1 MKHIKKI
8 LSILF
13 GVFFYLFIY
22 SLLQVNQNTNNDFT
36 ELNNIELYIKISE
49 GRDEFTENLIEKLK
63 QCDYFVSDV
72 YLDESRKIFLNNAL
86 KNKSLEEIDVY
97 TGLFKTPSINNL
109 FYYILKLSENYNL
122 KLNHDVVDV
131 FINTLFNTCL
141 NDLLN
146 KNFHETFIQSLLM
159 NNLDYDNEKEYKK
172 IIIASNKQF
181 VDGYDKKESYLEL
194 FDYIDSIDKKNNIK
208 FIVFNNNLSFNTFV
222 EYKTANGL
230 TYEPVFEPIEIFY
243 EDSIEEIKDLQ
254 YQINQYVDTE
264 SSVSILNY
272 LTSNNLT
279 SDKFKKI
286 KNLSIYTSAYTK
298 VNDLSY
304 FDYNDLLNSLIDLE
318 SNISNVEK
326 SNNEITYKVNFI
338 YQYFKI
344 NEKNFKLNKL
354 INNYNMNC
362 PEYIGNV
369 ANTEIVNLDFL
380 DPVILNDYYNKDLK
394 KYVLKVKIDKSNY
407 LFYKKFILNK
417 NSSLIYNFK
426 FLLLNVIFVLTATV
440 SLAVSFMMRKK

>member
-49 GRDEFTENLIEKLK
+49 SRDEFTENLIEKLK

-72 YLDESRKIFLNNAL
+72 YIDESRNIFLNNAL

-146 KNFHETFIQSLLM
+146 KNFHKTFIQSLLM
-159 NNLDYDNEKEYKK
+159 NNLDYENEKEYKK
-172 IIIASNKQF
+172 IVIASNKQF
-181 VDGYDKKESYLEL
+181 IDGYDKKESYLEL
-194 FDYIDSIDKKNNIK
+194 FDYINSIDKKNNIK
-208 FIVFNNNLSFNTFV
+208 YIVFNNNLSFNTFV

-230 TYEPVFEPIEIFY
+230 T
-243 EDSIEEIKDLQ
+243 
-254 YQINQYVDTE
+254 
-264 SSVSILNY
+264 
-272 LTSNNLT
+272 
-279 SDKFKKI
+279 
-286 KNLSIYTSAYTK
+286 
-298 VNDLSY
+298 
-304 FDYNDLLNSLIDLE
+304 
-318 SNISNVEK
+318 
-326 SNNEITYKVNFI
+326 
-338 YQYFKI
+338 
-344 NEKNFKLNKL
+344 
-354 INNYNMNC
+354 
-362 PEYIGNV
+362 
-369 ANTEIVNLDFL
+369 
-380 DPVILNDYYNKDLK
+380 
-394 KYVLKVKIDKSNY
+394 
-407 LFYKKFILNK
+407 
-417 NSSLIYNFK
+417 
-426 FLLLNVIFVLTATV
+426 
-440 SLAVSFMMRKK
+440 